1 MVKTRENNIHIF
13 EPPCNVLFIIW
24 TKMKRNSARTDF
36 IWQSH
41 ETCRPIIT
49 ELKTQNRVFSFLFS
63 SQNRIKSSSEVQR
76 ELGLP
81 LLIKTKQ
88 SGKIRDGRARKHTRY
103 ITRTLFFIYI
113 NDLPAGCLSESIP
126 IGPMELRYQFT
137 VTRPRVLLAAA

>member
-1 MVKTRENNIHIF
+1 
-13 EPPCNVLFIIW
+13 
-24 TKMKRNSARTDF
+24 MKRNSARTDF

-63 SQNRIKSSSEVQR
+63 SQNRIKSSSETSEKTWAAIVDKN
-76 ELGLP
+76 
-81 LLIKTKQ
+81 KTKREN
-88 SGKIRDGRARKHTRY
+88 SRRSREKHTRY